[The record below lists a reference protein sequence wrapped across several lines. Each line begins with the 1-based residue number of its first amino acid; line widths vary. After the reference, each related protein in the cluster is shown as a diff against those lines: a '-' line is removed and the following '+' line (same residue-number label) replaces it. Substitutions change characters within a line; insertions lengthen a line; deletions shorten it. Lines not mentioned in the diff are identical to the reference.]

1 MSLMNKNIRVP
12 LAYRLFETLIEDSS
26 DRVLNEMYDD
36 LIDYKTKYLRTYNSL
51 RRVPFVR
58 DLFDLILDQ
67 WAYRNEQM
75 QDEEVLAAH

>member
-1 MSLMNKNIRVP
+1 
-12 LAYRLFETLIEDSS
+12 
-26 DRVLNEMYDD
+26 MYDD

>member
-12 LAYRLFETLIEDSS
+12 LAYILFETLIEDSS

-36 LIDYKTKYLRTYNSL
+36 LIDYKTKYLRTYNGL

-58 DLFDLILDQ
+58 DLFSIIEDQ
-67 WAYRNEQM
+67 WAYRNQCYSKVAF
-75 QDEEVLAAH
+75 D

>member
-58 DLFDLILDQ
+58 DLFSIIEDQ
-67 WAYRNEQM
+67 WAYRNQCYSKVAF
-75 QDEEVLAAH
+75 D